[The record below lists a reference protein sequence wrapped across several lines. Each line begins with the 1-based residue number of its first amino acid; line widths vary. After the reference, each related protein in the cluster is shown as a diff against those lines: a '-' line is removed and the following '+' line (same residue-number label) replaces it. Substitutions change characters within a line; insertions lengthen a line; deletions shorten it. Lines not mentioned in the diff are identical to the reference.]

1 VFFIHRLEKEGLTMI
16 KLQHC
21 KSGIAAAAI
30 AALFAASGA
39 FAAGTMSKA
48 DMTSA
53 KDRISADYKADKSM
67 CDKFS
72 SNEKDVCMEQA
83 KGKEKVARAE
93 LTYNDSGLAKDAN
106 KLAVAKAD
114 AAYGVAKE
122 MCDDKAGNL
131 KDVCVTEAK
140 ATHAKALAEAKLDK
154 KIGAAVK
161 DSADDKRDAD
171 YKVAAEKCDSLAG
184 EAKASCISAAKAR
197 FNKS

>member
-1 VFFIHRLEKEGLTMI
+1 MI
-16 KLQHC
+16 TLQHC
-21 KSGIAAAAI
+21 KTGIATAAL
-30 AALFAASGA
+30 ALFATTGA
-39 FAAGTMSKA
+39 FAAGMLSKT
-48 DMTSA
+48 DMASA
-53 KDRISADYKADKSM
+53 KDRIAADYKAEKAM

-93 LTYNDSGLAKDAN
+93 LTWKDTGLAKDAN

-114 AAYGVAKE
+114 STYEVAKE
-122 MCDDKAGNL
+122 MCDDKAGNV

-140 ATHAKALAEAKLDK
+140 SVHSKALAEAKLDK

-161 DSADDKRDAD
+161 DSAEDKRDAD
-171 YKVAAEKCDSLAG
+171 YKLAAEKCDSLAG
-184 EAKASCISAAKAR
+184 EAKASCVSAAKAR